1 VSAEWEIENWS
12 VRPERMFDL
21 AGRVALVTG
30 AASGIGRAIAL
41 GLDACGA
48 HIALADRDAA
58 GARAVAAKLRHA
70 SLVVEVDVT
79 QEAQVRAMVETV
91 ATKFGHIDVSFNIP
105 GINVRKPALEL
116 TTDEWRAVVEVNL
129 NAVFLCAREVG
140 KVMLQQHKGS
150 PGNPAKNA
158 GRSTGSAGRS
168 SSMINMA
175 SARGLTGGP
184 GQSVYSAT
192 KAGVIQMTRCLALE
206 WAPHV
211 RVNAIAPGYLRTPLV
226 REIMKDAAWFERIRN
241 LHAMRRFGEPEEVV
255 GAAIFLASD
264 ASTFV
269 TGAVLSVDGGWTAG
283 QG

>member
-12 VRPERMFDL
+12 VRPESMFDL
-21 AGRVALVTG
+21 TGRVALVTG

-41 GLDACGA
+41 GLDAQGA
-48 HIALADRDAA
+48 QIALADRDGA
-58 GARAVAAKLRHA
+58 GAREVAAKLRHQ

-79 QEAQVRAMVETV
+79 QEAEVLALVEKV
-91 ATKFGHIDVSFNIP
+91 LSRYGQIDISFNIP
-105 GINVRKPALEL
+105 GINVRKPAIEL
-116 TTDEWRAVVEVNL
+116 TMKEWRSVVEVNL
-129 NAVFLCAREVG
+129 NAAFLCAREVG
-140 KVMLQQHKGS
+140 KVMLRQHQGS
-150 PGNPAKNA
+150 PAHRA
-158 GRSTGSAGRS
+158 GRSG
-168 SSMINMA
+168 SMINIA

-184 GQSVYSAT
+184 DQSVYSAT
-192 KAGVIQMTRCLALE
+192 KAGVIQTTRCLALE

-226 REIMKDAAWFERIRN
+226 KEIMKDAAWFERIRN
-241 LHAMRRFGEPEEVV
+241 LHAMKRFGEPEEVV